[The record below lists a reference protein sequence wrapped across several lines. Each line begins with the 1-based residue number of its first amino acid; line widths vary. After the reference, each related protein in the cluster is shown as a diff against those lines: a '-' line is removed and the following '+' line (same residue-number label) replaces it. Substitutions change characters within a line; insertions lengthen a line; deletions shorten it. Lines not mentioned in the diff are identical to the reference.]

1 MATKH
6 EQIIQYIESMPVG
19 EKLSVRTIAKNMGMS
34 EGTAY
39 RAIKEA
45 ENNGLVSTI
54 ERVGTIRIERKNKG
68 NIETLSFG
76 QISNIIE
83 GDILG
88 GRKGLDKTLSKF
100 IIGAMQKDA
109 IDRYISPGSLM
120 IVGNRNDIQRYA
132 LENGAAVLITGGFET
147 DDEILKLADK
157 VEMPILRTTYDTF
170 TVATMINRAMTDQL
184 IKKEIMLVGDIYTR
198 LEETRYLKIDDTIL
212 DYRKL
217 NAESKHSRFPVVNHN
232 MRLVGV
238 ITAKDTLGKADSI
251 TMERVMTKD
260 PIIAKEHMSVASIA
274 HRMIWDGYEVMPVVR
289 DNLQLLGI
297 ISRQDVMKAMQL
309 AQRQPQVGNTIEDQI
324 LEGLELVHSS
334 VDEKGMPYYQ
344 FQVTPQMTN
353 NLGTVSFGVLCEVIS
368 SVGKKVLFQF
378 QKRNAVIEQMDVHH
392 FKMIQIDSI
401 IEIRTSVFEVG
412 RRSSKL
418 DVEVYLENSIVAKA
432 IVVCQMMERT

>member
-1 MATKH
+1 
-6 EQIIQYIESMPVG
+6 
-19 EKLSVRTIAKNMGMS
+19 
-34 EGTAY
+34 
-39 RAIKEA
+39 
-45 ENNGLVSTI
+45 
-54 ERVGTIRIERKNKG
+54 
-68 NIETLSFG
+68 
-76 QISNIIE
+76 
-83 GDILG
+83 
-88 GRKGLDKTLSKF
+88 
-100 IIGAMQKDA
+100 
-109 IDRYISPGSLM
+109 
-120 IVGNRNDIQRYA
+120 
-132 LENGAAVLITGGFET
+132 
-147 DDEILKLADK
+147 
-157 VEMPILRTTYDTF
+157 
-170 TVATMINRAMTDQL
+170 
-184 IKKEIMLVGDIYTR
+184 
-198 LEETRYLKIDDTIL
+198 
-212 DYRKL
+212 
-217 NAESKHSRFPVVNHN
+217 
-232 MRLVGV
+232 
-238 ITAKDTLGKADSI
+238 
-251 TMERVMTKD
+251 
-260 PIIAKEHMSVASIA
+260 
-274 HRMIWDGYEVMPVVR
+274 MPVVR

>member
-100 IIGAMQKDA
+100 VIGAMQKDA

-157 VEMPILRTTYDTF
+157 VEMPILR
-170 TVATMINRAMTDQL
+170 
-184 IKKEIMLVGDIYTR
+184 
-198 LEETRYLKIDDTIL
+198 
-212 DYRKL
+212 
-217 NAESKHSRFPVVNHN
+217 
-232 MRLVGV
+232 
-238 ITAKDTLGKADSI
+238 
-251 TMERVMTKD
+251 
-260 PIIAKEHMSVASIA
+260 
-274 HRMIWDGYEVMPVVR
+274 
-289 DNLQLLGI
+289 
-297 ISRQDVMKAMQL
+297 
-309 AQRQPQVGNTIEDQI
+309 
-324 LEGLELVHSS
+324 
-334 VDEKGMPYYQ
+334 
-344 FQVTPQMTN
+344 
-353 NLGTVSFGVLCEVIS
+353 
-368 SVGKKVLFQF
+368 
-378 QKRNAVIEQMDVHH
+378 
-392 FKMIQIDSI
+392 
-401 IEIRTSVFEVG
+401 
-412 RRSSKL
+412 
-418 DVEVYLENSIVAKA
+418 
-432 IVVCQMMERT
+432 

>member
-120 IVGNRNDIQRYA
+120 I
-132 LENGAAVLITGGFET
+132 
-147 DDEILKLADK
+147 EIG
-157 VEMPILRTTYDTF
+157 
-170 TVATMINRAMTDQL
+170 RASC
-184 IKKEIMLVGDIYTR
+184 R
-198 LEETRYLKIDDTIL
+198 
-212 DYRKL
+212 
-217 NAESKHSRFPVVNHN
+217 
-232 MRLVGV
+232 
-238 ITAKDTLGKADSI
+238 
-251 TMERVMTKD
+251 ERV
-260 PIIAKEHMSVASIA
+260 
-274 HRMIWDGYEVMPVVR
+274 
-289 DNLQLLGI
+289 
-297 ISRQDVMKAMQL
+297 
-309 AQRQPQVGNTIEDQI
+309 
-324 LEGLELVHSS
+324 
-334 VDEKGMPYYQ
+334 
-344 FQVTPQMTN
+344 
-353 NLGTVSFGVLCEVIS
+353 
-368 SVGKKVLFQF
+368 
-378 QKRNAVIEQMDVHH
+378 
-392 FKMIQIDSI
+392 
-401 IEIRTSVFEVG
+401 
-412 RRSSKL
+412 
-418 DVEVYLENSIVAKA
+418 
-432 IVVCQMMERT
+432 

>member
-1 MATKH
+1 M
-6 EQIIQYIESMPVG
+6 
-19 EKLSVRTIAKNMGMS
+19 R
-34 EGTAY
+34 
-39 RAIKEA
+39 
-45 ENNGLVSTI
+45 STI
-54 ERVGTIRIERKNKG
+54 FSI
-68 NIETLSFG
+68 
-76 QISNIIE
+76 
-83 GDILG
+83 
-88 GRKGLDKTLSKF
+88 
-100 IIGAMQKDA
+100 IIGK
-109 IDRYISPGSLM
+109 SVFNTSL
-120 IVGNRNDIQRYA
+120 
-132 LENGAAVLITGGFET
+132 ET
-147 DDEILKLADK
+147 DEEILKLADT
-157 VEMPILRTTYDTF
+157 VEMPVLRTTYDTF

-198 LEETRYLKIDDTIL
+198 LEETRYLRMDDTIL
-212 DYRKL
+212 DYRNL
-217 NAESKHSRFPVVNHN
+217 NEKSKHSRFPVVNHN

-274 HRMIWDGYEVMPVVR
+274 HRMIWDGYEVMPVVK

-324 LEGLELVHSS
+324 LDGLELVHALL
-334 VDEKGMPYYQ
+334 DDKGMPVYR

-368 SVGKKVLFQF
+368 SVSKKVLFQF

-401 IEIRTSVFEVG
+401 IEVRTSVFEIG

>member
-100 IIGAMQKDA
+100 VIGAMQKDA

-274 HRMIWDGYEVMPVVR
+274 HRMIWDGYEDRKSVV
-289 DNLQLLGI
+289 
-297 ISRQDVMKAMQL
+297 
-309 AQRQPQVGNTIEDQI
+309 
-324 LEGLELVHSS
+324 
-334 VDEKGMPYYQ
+334 
-344 FQVTPQMTN
+344 
-353 NLGTVSFGVLCEVIS
+353 
-368 SVGKKVLFQF
+368 
-378 QKRNAVIEQMDVHH
+378 
-392 FKMIQIDSI
+392 
-401 IEIRTSVFEVG
+401 
-412 RRSSKL
+412 
-418 DVEVYLENSIVAKA
+418 
-432 IVVCQMMERT
+432 